1 MRRKCGTT
9 MKQLIYKKGMQWMRK
24 ISIETQSD
32 IEKHNDKMKV
42 SFANRYIGGGALGK
56 GSVQQEIMFATHP

>member
-1 MRRKCGTT
+1 
-9 MKQLIYKKGMQWMRK
+9 MRK

-56 GSVQQEIMFATHP
+56 GSVQ